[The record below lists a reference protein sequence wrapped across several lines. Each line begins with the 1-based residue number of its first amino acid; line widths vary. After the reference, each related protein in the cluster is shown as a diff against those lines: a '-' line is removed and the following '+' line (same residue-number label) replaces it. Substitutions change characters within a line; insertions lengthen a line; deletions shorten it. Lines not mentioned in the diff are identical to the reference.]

1 MIVAPIRERSG
12 GGGGRAGSGGGEGRE
27 VGGEGAG
34 SGGEGGSDEK
44 MLYSRDKNFSV
55 FQENRNNF
63 HPHANLANYFY
74 FPKLNPG

>member
-12 GGGGRAGSGGGEGRE
+12 GGGG
-27 VGGEGAG
+27 
-34 SGGEGGSDEK
+34 GGSDER

-74 FPKLNPG
+74 FPKLNLGWAEYRLKLQPYISPKNEPSKV

>member
-1 MIVAPIRERSG
+1 M
-12 GGGGRAGSGGGEGRE
+12 GGGGRGAGGGK
-27 VGGEGAG
+27 
-34 SGGEGGSDEK
+34 GGSDER

-74 FPKLNPG
+74 FPKLNLG

>member
-12 GGGGRAGSGGGEGRE
+12 GGGVDGGKGE
-27 VGGEGAG
+27 
-34 SGGEGGSDEK
+34 SDER

-63 HPHANLANYFY
+63 HAHANLANYFY
-74 FPKLNPG
+74 FPKLNLGWA